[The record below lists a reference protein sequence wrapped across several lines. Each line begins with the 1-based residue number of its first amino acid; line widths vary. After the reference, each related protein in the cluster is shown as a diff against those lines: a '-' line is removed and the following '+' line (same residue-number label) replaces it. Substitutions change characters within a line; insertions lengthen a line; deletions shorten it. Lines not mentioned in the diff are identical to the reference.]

1 MAFCFYCDEKVTDDA
16 SAHLISSNPFELAH
30 PACAQRYIDVT
41 QVKPGKVR
49 SGTLYAEDMNGH
61 IYKCDAYVAG
71 DDMAFVVA
79 GICARGFIR
88 RDMWT
93 LVRSH
98 HDDWEEEY
106 RQHCINPE
114 QLSLGVA

>member
-1 MAFCFYCDEKVTDDA
+1 MGSRIEILRA
-16 SAHLISSNPFELAH
+16 
-30 PACAQRYIDVT
+30 
-41 QVKPGKVR
+41 KPGKVR
-49 SGTLYAEDMNGH
+49 SGTVYAEDMNGH

-71 DDMAFVVA
+71 DDMASVVA

-93 LVRSH
+93 MVRSH